1 MSGFNGRLGEV
12 KTLYYMET
20 WEMYFEAKRLLKL
33 ALGSVLTL
41 MSIASAGVLAA
52 GDKMNELNM
61 SPGVT
66 AIGQDIFDLH
76 MLILW
81 ICVIIGL
88 LVFGV
93 MFYSIYYHR
102 KSRGVTPATFHEST
116 KVEIAWT
123 IIPFFILIGMAVPA
137 TSTLLDIYD
146 TDDAELDI
154 LITGYQWKWK
164 YEYLGET
171 GENVSFFSNLRT
183 PQSEIYNAAD
193 KGQNYLLEVDE
204 PVVIP
209 VNTKVRFLITAN
221 DVIHSWWVPELAV
234 KRDAIPGFI
243 NETWT
248 LATEEGIYRG
258 QCAELCG
265 KDHGFMPIVVN
276 VVSQPEYDEWL
287 SAKQSEAAEIKELMA
302 QNFTLDQLMERGKGV
317 YERSCLACHGA
328 GGEGGVGTA
337 IAGSPVATG
346 ELGGHLEIGINGVPG
361 SAMQAF
367 GGQMNDVDMAA
378 VITYQRNAFGN
389 NMGDMVQP
397 IDVFNHKKG

>member
-1 MSGFNGRLGEV
+1 MC
-12 KTLYYMET
+12 
-20 WEMYFEAKRLLKL
+20 FEAKRLCKL
-33 ALGSVLTL
+33 ALGPVLML
-41 MSIASAGVLAA
+41 MSAVAFAA
-52 GDKMNELNM
+52 GGEMNQINM

-66 AIGQDIFDLH
+66 ELGKRIYDLH
-76 MLILW
+76 MIIFW
-81 ICVIIGL
+81 ICTVIGIG
-88 LVFGV
+88 VFGV

-123 IIPFFILIGMAVPA
+123 VVPFFILIGMAFPA
-137 TSTLLDIYD
+137 TTTLLDLYD

-164 YEYLGET
+164 YEYLNED

-183 PQSEIYNAAD
+183 PQGEIYNAAE
-193 KGQNYLLEVDE
+193 KGEHYLLEVDE
-204 PVVIP
+204 PLVLP
-209 VNTKVRFLITAN
+209 TDTKVRFLVTGN

-248 LATEEGIYRG
+248 RTTEPGIYRG

-276 VVSQPEYDEWL
+276 VVSKEEYAEWL
-287 SAKQSEAAEIKELMA
+287 GTKQSEAAEVKELMA
-302 QNFTLDQLMERGKGV
+302 QTFTMDQLMERGKDV
-317 YERSCLACHGA
+317 YGRACLACHGA
-328 GGEGGVGTA
+328 NGEGGLGKA
-337 IAGSPVATG
+337 IAGSPIATG
-346 ELGGHLEIGINGVPG
+346 DLGGHLDIGINGVPG
-361 SAMQAF
+361 TSMQAF

-378 VITYQRNAFGN
+378 VITYQRNAFDN
-389 NMGDMVQP
+389 NMGDLVQP
-397 IDVFNHKKG
+397 IDVYNHKKG